1 MIVRKASSALTLV
14 PAREPLVE
22 RGSAARERAFDA
34 LDWQGSVR
42 LAADRASGLS
52 APRWQQGVRTGL
64 LERALSLGADH
75 RAGPHL
81 DRPEVARRLLAH
93 LDALAEAGLSFE
105 GLQAFSEQADLDN
118 PGALWTLTLLF
129 GCLDLV
135 GADEAFTSWIATLDE
150 SLFLKYRGV
159 VEIAEALVLAPNAQ
173 IRGGAA
179 GWLGGPSD
187 VLAAVAIEVLS
198 REQLAEDALS
208 RLGHREEPLIRVAI
222 ERLFTRSPGDA
233 PRPRAARASWIDLG
247 APALAYEMVRARI
260 LARDF
265 DPLLGVRRRD
275 AAALAALG
283 PHAMDVLALAGDASD
298 GDLARDLAL
307 GFATTPALL
316 DAMGRAG
323 LPSLFP
329 RLVAALDDDE
339 LDEEAHRALA
349 TALGSS
355 ITRPSPASWEQ
366 ALAALP
372 GPSAPVRLRG
382 GALHGPASV
391 LAEMRSPDL
400 SSPDLQRRADELYLR
415 SRERLSPA
423 WDAFGASLEG
433 ALSELAR
440 LAR

>member
-1 MIVRKASSALTLV
+1 MIVRRASSTLTLL
-14 PAREPLVE
+14 PATAPLVE
-22 RGSAARERAFDA
+22 RGVPAADRGFEA

-52 APRWQQGVRTGL
+52 APRWQQQVRTGL

-75 RAGPHL
+75 RGGPHL

-93 LDALAEAGLSFE
+93 LDALAEAGLSFA

-129 GCLDLV
+129 GCLDLAD
-135 GADEAFTSWIATLDE
+135 ADEAFTSWIATLDE
-150 SLFLKYRGV
+150 SLFLTYRGV

-179 GWLGGPSD
+179 GWLGGPSA

-198 REQLAEDALS
+198 REQLSDDALL
-208 RLGHREEPLIRVAI
+208 RPGRREEPLIRVAI
-222 ERLFTRSPGDA
+222 ERLFTRSARDA
-233 PRPRAARASWIDLG
+233 PRPLAPRASWIDLG
-247 APALAYEMVRARI
+247 APALAYEVVRARI
-260 LARDF
+260 LTRDF
-265 DPLLGVRRRD
+265 DPLLAVRRRD
-275 AAALAALG
+275 AGALAALG
-283 PHAMDVLALAGDASD
+283 PYAMDVLALAGDASD
-298 GDLARDLAL
+298 GDLARDFAL
-307 GFATTPALL
+307 GFAATPALL

-339 LDEEAHRALA
+339 VDEEAHRALA

-355 ITRPSPASWEQ
+355 IARPSRASWEQ
-366 ALAALP
+366 AIAALP
-372 GPSAPVRLRG
+372 TTSVPVRLRG
-382 GALHGPASV
+382 GTLHGPASV
-391 LAEMRSPDL
+391 LEEMRSPDL
-400 SSPDLQRRADELYLR
+400 SSPDLQRRADELTLR
-415 SRERLSPA
+415 SGERLSPA
-423 WDAFGASLEG
+423 WDALGASLEG
-433 ALSELAR
+433 ALSELSR